1 MLVISLST
9 NKIDNIY
16 MIWTNVID
24 ETMTNDLITNHH
36 KSALCPHVRAWQFK
50 SSFSTHFAFTIHPRW
65 QTSVTGDHLSPGAT
79 ARCLPGPG
87 LSKTVCRV
95 AVVLYTVVGW
105 TQAQAPGSAIQI
117 KMYDSEFTQWWG
129 SFCLQV
135 AVVRLQRERWRQAVI
150 RKNHLSLILHQTF
163 YYSCFLSF
171 IF

>member
-1 MLVISLST
+1 MTTSL
-9 NKIDNIY
+9 
-16 MIWTNVID
+16 
-24 ETMTNDLITNHH
+24 
-36 KSALCPHVRAWQFK
+36 PHVRAWQFK
-50 SSFSTHFAFTIHPRW
+50 SSFSTHFAFTIHPRWRW

-87 LSKTVCRV
+87 LSKTVGRV

-135 AVVRLQRERWRQAVI
+135 VVVRLQRERWRQAVI
-150 RKNHLSLILHQTF
+150 RKNQVWYYIHLQSSNIKHFIILVF
-163 YYSCFLSF
+163 YHLFSK
-171 IF
+171 